1 MIAVIIRIA
10 LRYGAG
16 VLVARGLLGAGD
28 AEALSADPD
37 IQMAL
42 EPPSAWRSA
51 SPPRPGTRSPA
62 NSTGRNE
69 VAKWSRS
76 SPNSFAR
83 LCLGSSVRCS

>member
-28 AEALSADPD
+28 ASAFSADPD

-42 EPPSAWRSA
+42 ETAAGLALSLAAEAWYALAHRFH
-51 SPPRPGTRSPA
+51 
-62 NSTGRNE
+62 
-69 VAKWSRS
+69 WSK
-76 SPNSFAR
+76 
-83 LCLGSSVRCS
+83 

>member
-28 AEALSADPD
+28 AAVLSGDPE

-42 EPPSAWRSA
+42 ETGVGLALSAATEAWYVLARKFHW
-51 SPPRPGTRSPA
+51 
-62 NSTGRNE
+62 
-69 VAKWSRS
+69 AK
-76 SPNSFAR
+76 
-83 LCLGSSVRCS
+83 

>member
-28 AEALSADPD
+28 AAALSGDPE

-42 EPPSAWRSA
+42 ETGVGLALSIAAEAWYVLAR
-51 SPPRPGTRSPA
+51 
-62 NSTGRNE
+62 
-69 VAKWSRS
+69 KFHWSK
-76 SPNSFAR
+76 
-83 LCLGSSVRCS
+83 

>member
-28 AEALSADPD
+28 AAAFSADPD

-42 EPPSAWRSA
+42 ETAVGLALSLAAEGWYALAHRFH
-51 SPPRPGTRSPA
+51 
-62 NSTGRNE
+62 
-69 VAKWSRS
+69 WSK
-76 SPNSFAR
+76 
-83 LCLGSSVRCS
+83 